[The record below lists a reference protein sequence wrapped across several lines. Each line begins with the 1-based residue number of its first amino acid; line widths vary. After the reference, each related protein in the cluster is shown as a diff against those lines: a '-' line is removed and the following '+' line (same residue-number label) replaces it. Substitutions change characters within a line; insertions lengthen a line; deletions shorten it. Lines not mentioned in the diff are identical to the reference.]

1 MTKFLTSV
9 LLALVL
15 VASIDARTVYVEKRA
30 VSWRNGINSSVD
42 TGYVIL
48 LGSDTTTWMNF
59 VGKAL
64 YQPDNLGNVP
74 YQYIADSIF
83 VTVKAIDVT
92 TGADDSVG
100 VGIVVQTRDNFNFN
114 TDVVTI
120 SKVSGEIAGIDE
132 VNLDSSLVG
141 FAWGPKFW
149 LDSGTPL
156 AAQYRYI
163 FIGNPAPGGGDSTK
177 FVGMKERLVFVDQ

>member
-1 MTKFLTSV
+1 MIKFLTSV

-30 VSWRNGINSSVD
+30 VSWRDGINSSAD

-59 VGKAL
+59 VGAPITS
-64 YQPDNLGNVP
+64 PDNPGQNF

-83 VTVKAIDVT
+83 VTIKAIDVT

-100 VGIVVQTRDNFNFN
+100 VGIVIQTRDNFNSN

-120 SKVSGEIAGIDE
+120 SKVSGEVAGIDE
-132 VNLDSSLVG
+132 VNADSSLVG
-141 FAWGPKFW
+141 FGWNPKSII
-149 LDSGTPL
+149 DTGTPL